1 MSAGGHWRR
10 SQAVPNVRRRTL
22 GTAWES
28 TYGSGGSP
36 GSFREMK
43 PRFALT
49 RPDPSSGGVGG
60 LFAHSAGPG
69 SRCGVWKPLWSLFGA
84 FWKPLGALFGSL
96 RGLLGPHGGLLG
108 RLGASGAP

>member
-36 GSFREMK
+36 GSFRETK

-60 LFAHSAGPG
+60 LCQPFRPEFVEYIIPDQS
-69 SRCGVWKPLWSLFGA
+69 K
-84 FWKPLGALFGSL
+84 AL
-96 RGLLGPHGGLLG
+96 
-108 RLGASGAP
+108 

>member
-36 GSFREMK
+36 GSFRETK

-60 LFAHSAGPG
+60 
-69 SRCGVWKPLWSLFGA
+69 
-84 FWKPLGALFGSL
+84 FGSVL
-96 RGLLGPHGGLLG
+96 SVRVLIGILGF
-108 RLGASGAP
+108 